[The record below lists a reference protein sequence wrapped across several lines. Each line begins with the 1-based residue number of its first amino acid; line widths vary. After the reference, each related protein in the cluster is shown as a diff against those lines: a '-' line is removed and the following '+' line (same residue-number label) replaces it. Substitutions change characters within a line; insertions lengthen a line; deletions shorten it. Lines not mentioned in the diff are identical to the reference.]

1 MSSTTLT
8 PKSFAFLLQKSSA
21 FLRAKARHAWV
32 PLCLAAG
39 CISVSFGQDACWDLQ
54 NYHLYNA
61 FALFHPHRHDFNI
74 AQIQSF
80 LNPVLDIPLYLLT
93 VSLPH
98 APRLIAFCMGLPFGI
113 VAFFTLRIAFGLF
126 GWRRQEAAAALIA
139 ALLGLTGTATVA
151 QIGLATNE
159 MQVAALVIAGFHC
172 LLVAIGERGAR
183 LKPLLLAGLLTGLA
197 AGAKLTAAP
206 YAIGLAAA
214 ALVALPARRLPVALL
229 TIGLAGAIGV
239 AAAGGIWMAHLYAAY
254 GNPIFPYDN
263 QIFNS
268 KWAGPWAYNDT
279 RFFPHS
285 RGQWLLFPLWWV
297 RGNAMV
303 VTEVPFAD
311 PRFAAILILAPLAL
325 LAAILRRRLGALIPP
340 PPWRAVIIFWLVS
353 YIFWER
359 MFSIYRYAIP
369 LELLGGM
376 IAVGA
381 IRALLPAKPRLTA
394 GAAALFTAAICAA
407 TIYPDWGHRPFQ
419 GNAIPA
425 ALPRIAPR
433 SMVVS
438 TGMRAVSFLALR
450 APRDTVFVGANSNFA
465 VPDTT
470 ITWRRMTST
479 IEGWRGPIYIIE
491 PAAGDTAGR
500 DIIAAEFNI
509 AATDQCRIIEAAWND
524 NGLRLC
530 AAHAQASAPDYQP
543 AISFGFTQD
552 DASAQY
558 IRGGWAQPE
567 SFGRWSMATDAT
579 IVLPVNPANHHPLRL
594 TVLAFSVPSGGSPG
608 RHAQIYANGKL
619 VAQWALNGLAAN
631 YQATIPDLQGATEL
645 TLRFHIPDATAPFP
659 QQNLGDGR
667 ALGIAMMHLDLQE
680 IMAGE

>member
-1 MSSTTLT
+1 MSTTTLT
-8 PKSFAFLLQKSSA
+8 QKSFAAILQKTRA
-21 FLRAKARHAWV
+21 VLLANLRLAWI

-39 CISVSFGQDACWDLQ
+39 CISVAFGQDACWDLQ

-61 FALFHPHRHDFNI
+61 FALFHPHRHDFDI
-74 AQIQSF
+74 AQIQMF

-93 VSLPH
+93 VTFTH
-98 APRLIAFCMGLPFGI
+98 TPRFIAFCMGLPFGM
-113 VAFFTLRIAFGLF
+113 VAFFTLRIAFRLF
-126 GWRRQEAAAALIA
+126 GWQPHDSLAALIA
-139 ALLGLTGTATVA
+139 VLFGLTGTATVA

-159 MQVAALVIAGFHC
+159 VPVAALVIAGFD
-172 LLVAIGERGAR
+172 LLLIAIAEGCAR

-214 ALVALPARRLPVALL
+214 ALVAFPPRRLPMALL

-239 AAAGGIWMAHLYAAY
+239 AATGGLWMAHLYAIY
-254 GNPIFPYDN
+254 GDPIFPYDN

-268 KWAGPWAYNDT
+268 NWAGPWAYNDT

-285 RGQWLLFPLWWV
+285 RRQWLLFPLWWV
-297 RGNAMV
+297 RRNAMV

-311 PRFAAILILAPLAL
+311 ARFAAILILAPLAL

-340 PPWRAVIIFWLVS
+340 PQWRAVIIFWIVG
-353 YIFWER
+353 YILWEK

-376 IAVGA
+376 IVVGA
-381 IRALLPAKPRLTA
+381 IRALLPARPRLTTVAA
-394 GAAALFTAAICAA
+394 GLLTVAICAA
-407 TIYPDWGHRPFQ
+407 TVYPNWGHRPFQ

-425 ALPRIAPR
+425 AMPPMAPH
-433 SMVVS
+433 SMVIS

-450 APRDTVFVGANSNFA
+450 APRDTIFVGANSNFA

-470 ITWRRMTST
+470 TTWKRLTST
-479 IEGWRGPIYIIE
+479 IEDWHGPVYIVE
-491 PAAGDTAGR
+491 PVGGDQAGR

-509 AATDQCRIIEAAWND
+509 AATDQCRRIEASWND

-530 AAHAQASAPDYQP
+530 AAHVQGTVPGYQP
-543 AISFGFTQD
+543 AISFGFTPG
-552 DASAQY
+552 DAGEAY
-558 IRGGWAQPE
+558 MRDGWAPPE

-594 TVLAFSVPSGGSPG
+594 TVLAFSVPSGNAPG
-608 RHAQIYANGKL
+608 RHPQIYANGKL
-619 VAQWALNGLAAN
+619 VAQWALTGLASN
-631 YQATIPDLQGATEL
+631 YQATIPDLQGASQL
-645 TLRFHIPDATAPFP
+645 ILRFHIPDATAPFD
-659 QQNLGDGR
+659 QQNIGDDR
-667 ALGIAMMHLDLQE
+667 ALGIAMMRLSLQE
-680 IMAGE
+680 IIAGK